1 MFTAKKFFDLFQKK
15 LCAQD
20 AIYNQK
26 SYREIYK
33 MNGEFTSLV
42 NRLIV
47 NTILEENKLR
57 WSNEYYRIDVIGW
70 ENVYGDVK
78 LENDYKNAQ
87 LNYHSWKLQ
96 FAFEHEN
103 NSEDWSDEDQSC
115 VISSVFCTCSL
126 EFYSNPLS
134 LFVELPPE
142 LSKLQYNA
150 VYCGIIRGALEMVH
164 VEIPICCE
172 LDESGVYFRE
182 GYVRR
187 GRVK

>member
-1 MFTAKKFFDLFQKK
+1 MRYNIGIRLVEEYLAKTRSREMKSFKQSCEDIASIAFPMFVGVTA
-15 LCAQD
+15 
-20 AIYNQK
+20 
-26 SYREIYK
+26 S
-33 MNGEFTSLV
+33 V
-42 NRLIV
+42 
-47 NTILEENKLR
+47 EN
-57 WSNEYYRIDVIGW
+57 
-70 ENVYGDVK
+70 
-78 LENDYKNAQ
+78 
-87 LNYHSWKLQ
+87 
-96 FAFEHEN
+96 
-103 NSEDWSDEDQSC
+103 WSDEDQSC
-115 VISSVFCTCSL
+115 VISSVFCACSL

-164 VEIPICCE
+164 VEIPVCCE